1 MDLNDINLTEAA
13 EIGAELI
20 LEHPVTG
27 EPLDIVIHLAGTD
40 SSAYRMKQKEITG
53 KRIAKMARGKKPDF
67 AASDSEACEL
77 LAACTLGWDGI
88 LEGGEEVKFS
98 KESAKNLYMEH
109 NWIRE
114 QVDLFIGDRANFFTK
129 S

>member
-13 EIGAELI
+13 EIGAELT

-40 SSAYRMKQKEITG
+40 SSAYRMKQKEINS
-53 KRIAKMARGKKPDF
+53 KRIMKMARGKKPEFNTTD
-67 AASDSEACEL
+67 AEACEL
-77 LAACTLGWDGI
+77 LAACTLGWSGVVI
-88 LEGGEEVKFS
+88 GGEEVEFS
-98 KESAKNLYMEH
+98 KDAAISLYREH

-114 QVDLFIGDRANFFTK
+114 QVDMFIGDRANFFTK
-129 S
+129 G